1 MQGLGAD
8 IATEQAALQNAWQGD
23 TGMTYQAWQAQ
34 WNQAM
39 EALVRAYQSM
49 ASTHESNTM
58 AMHGPRHGRSR
69 QMGRLVPPS
78 MSAEPNAVELTVD
91 HAWFIAETIGAGSFP
106 WVLAITT
113 PYRDAAQRDAFFAT
127 SEGDE
132 LTRMGLMSADGV
144 VNPAVADW
152 IKVVCFPDRWLDLR
166 YVGAGR
172 GHRYRRTAARRRRAA
187 RRNHRQDL
195 ETVVALRS
203 AQLIT
208 FTAMDI
214 DDARAL
220 VPVLGVGLA
229 QRPPARFDEFSMPTR
244 VGARADERLRS
255 GASLAEVLDYL
266 GIPES
271 ARSVVESVFTG
282 PRSYVEIVA
291 GCHRDGQH
299 ATTEVGVSIVDTTA
313 GRVLVSPSRA
323 FDGEWVSTFSPG
335 NPVRDRRRDRTAD
348 RLLAGRPMVPRPAAV
363 PRFLRPITRNQKP
376 R

>member
-1 MQGLGAD
+1 
-8 IATEQAALQNAWQGD
+8 
-23 TGMTYQAWQAQ
+23 
-34 WNQAM
+34 
-39 EALVRAYQSM
+39 
-49 ASTHESNTM
+49 
-58 AMHGPRHGRSR
+58 
-69 QMGRLVPPS
+69 
-78 MSAEPNAVELTVD
+78 MSVEPNAVELTVD

-113 PYRDAAQRDAFFAT
+113 PYRDAAQRNAFFERQQA
-127 SEGDE
+127 E
-132 LTRMGLMSADGV
+132 LTRMGLVSGDGSKALT

-152 IKVVCFPDRWLDLR
+152 IRVVCFPDRWLDLR
-166 YVGAGR
+166 YIGPGAATGAGELLR
-172 GHRYRRTAARRRRAA
+172 GVVAQRAGTTGK
-187 RRNHRQDL
+187 
-195 ETVVALRS
+195 TVVALRN

-214 DDARAL
+214 DDPRAL

-229 QRPPARFDEFSMPTR
+229 QRPPARFEEFSMPTR

-255 GASLAEVLDYL
+255 GAPLAEVLDYL

-271 ARSVVESVFTG
+271 ARPVVESVFSG

-299 ATTEVGVSIVDTTA
+299 ATTEVGMSIVDTTG

-335 NPVRDRRRDRTAD
+335 TPFAIAVAIEQLTARLPDGQWFPGQQLSRDFSAQHSYS
-348 RLLAGRPMVPRPAAV
+348 
-363 PRFLRPITRNQKP
+363 N
-376 R
+376 